1 MNRRNL
7 LGMAIGGVSL
17 ALAVDKVLAAEEHES
32 TICDEKI
39 SSRMS
44 GVEVV
49 PGVSLAPLHFSS
61 TLSPEASQR
70 SLSQKCRDDGLMG
83 HVAISNS

>member
-49 PGVSLAPLHFSS
+49 PGGVACTAALFVDPISRSQPAK
-61 TLSPEASQR
+61 PEPEVPR
-70 SLSQKCRDDGLMG
+70 
-83 HVAISNS
+83 